1 MTLPHSSLPISLP
14 VSLPVS
20 FRGSLPPALHTL
32 RRALRAALLLPLVMS
47 LFATAGSAQ
56 AADAAS
62 APAASA
68 PVASTATLES
78 APPPGTIRVHY
89 RRAKGDTANW
99 GVYSWQGPKNP
110 SKTWIADRFMF
121 DGKDGF
127 GAYVDIALDTA
138 KTEMRFL
145 VSSERGAK
153 NCGNDQSV
161 KLKADI
167 ASSGQE
173 IWMLESDCAIHDKAP
188 AL

>member
-1 MTLPHSSLPISLP
+1 MTSPHSSLPASPNASRQASMRFSLPFSRGTMRARLLLSLAISLMATASGVQAADTASAAAT
-14 VSLPVS
+14 VSA
-20 FRGSLPPALHTL
+20 GSMA
-32 RRALRAALLLPLVMS
+32 
-47 LFATAGSAQ
+47 ATAG
-56 AADAAS
+56 DS
-62 APAASA
+62 APA
-68 PVASTATLES
+68 
-78 APPPGTIRVHY
+78 PGTMRVHY

-138 KTEMRFL
+138 KSEMRFL

-167 ASSGQE
+167 ATSFQE
-173 IWMLESDCAIHDKAP
+173 IWVLESDCAIHDKVP

>member
-14 VSLPVS
+14 VLLPVS

-32 RRALRAALLLPLVMS
+32 RRALRAALFLPLAMS
-47 LFATAGSAQ
+47 LFAAAGSAQ

-62 APAASA
+62 GPAASTPAASA
-68 PVASTATLES
+68 VAADS
-78 APPPGTIRVHY
+78 APAPGTMRVHY

-121 DGKDGF
+121 DGRDAF
-127 GAYVDIALDTA
+127 GAYADIALDTA
-138 KTEMRFL
+138 KSEMRFL

-173 IWMLESDCAIHDKAP
+173 IWVLESDCAIHDKVP

>member
-1 MTLPHSSLPISLP
+1 MTSPHSSMPTALP
-14 VSLPVS
+14 
-20 FRGSLPPALHTL
+20 GSLRTL
-32 RRALRAALLLPLVMS
+32 PRTMRAALLLPLAMS
-47 LFATAGSAQ
+47 LLATAGSAQ

-62 APAASA
+62 APAASTPA
-68 PVASTATLES
+68 TSAVAGDS
-78 APPPGTIRVHY
+78 APAPGTIRVHY

-121 DGKDGF
+121 DGKDAF

-138 KTEMRFL
+138 KSEMRFL

-167 ASSGQE
+167 AGSGQE
-173 IWMLESDCAIHDKAP
+173 IWVMESDCAIHDKVP

>member
-1 MTLPHSSLPISLP
+1 MTSPHSSLPI
-14 VSLPVS
+14 S

-32 RRALRAALLLPLVMS
+32 GRTMRATLLLPLAMS
-47 LFATAGSAQ
+47 LFAAGSAQ

-62 APAASA
+62 APAASTPA
-68 PVASTATLES
+68 ATAIAADS
-78 APPPGTIRVHY
+78 VPPPGTMRVHY

-121 DGKDGF
+121 DGKDAF

-138 KTEMRFL
+138 KSEMRFL

-167 ASSGQE
+167 ATSGQE
-173 IWMLESDCAIHDKAP
+173 IWVLESDCAIHDKVP

>member
-1 MTLPHSSLPISLP
+1 MTSPHSSLPI
-14 VSLPVS
+14 S

-32 RRALRAALLLPLVMS
+32 GRTLRAALLVPLAMS
-47 LFATAGSAQ
+47 LFVAGSAQ

-68 PVASTATLES
+68 PATSTATLES
-78 APPPGTIRVHY
+78 APPPGTMRVHY

-138 KTEMRFL
+138 KSEMRFL

-167 ASSGQE
+167 ATSGQE
-173 IWMLESDCAIHDKAP
+173 IWVLESDCAIHDKLP